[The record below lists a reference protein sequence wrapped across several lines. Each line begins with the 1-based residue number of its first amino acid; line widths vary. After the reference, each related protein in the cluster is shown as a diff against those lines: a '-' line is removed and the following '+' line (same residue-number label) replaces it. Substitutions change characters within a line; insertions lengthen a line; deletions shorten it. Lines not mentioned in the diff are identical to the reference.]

1 MPIIGDKKKAMA
13 AILSKVGA
21 DGQRREAEAQPESGE
36 PDVYSSLAEDFH
48 AAAKSDS
55 VHGMAAVFRK
65 FHGMIQD
72 ADEEQDERG

>member
-13 AILSKVGA
+13 AILSKIGA

-48 AAAKSDS
+48 AASRENS
-55 VHGMAAVFRK
+55 VQGMAAVFKK
-65 FHGMIQD
+65 FHGMMSGP
-72 ADEEQDERG
+72 DEGQE